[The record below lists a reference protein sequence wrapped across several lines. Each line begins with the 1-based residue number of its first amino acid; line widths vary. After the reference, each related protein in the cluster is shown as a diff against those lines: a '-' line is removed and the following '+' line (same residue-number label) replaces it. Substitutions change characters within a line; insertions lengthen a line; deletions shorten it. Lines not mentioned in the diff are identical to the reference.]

1 VATSLITIAKGDP
14 MPSVRALLMV
24 LAVLASALVSGCAT
38 VEERA
43 AVSVVIGSDD
53 QALAS
58 RIALGMRAKGY
69 QRVFVTNNP
78 FPQLLIVAGFAPAWA
93 VVDAQIVAS
102 AIMDVTS
109 SSFRVEYGTNR
120 RYTNIVLVSA
130 PTQDYRVRAIMRA
143 EGAKTVEEMLAKPM
157 LPALPAAKPPSRS
170 AAPAKA
176 KAKPRPAAKPK
187 PKPKLAAKPKPKPKP
202 AAPSPR
208 ASKTGTFENNPPG
221 PPAD

>member
-1 VATSLITIAKGDP
+1 
-14 MPSVRALLMV
+14 MPCPRALLMV
-24 LAVLASALVSGCAT
+24 LALLASALVVGCAT
-38 VEERA
+38 PEQRA
-43 AVSVVIGSDD
+43 SVGVVIFSDD
-53 QALAS
+53 PALAN
-58 RIALGMRAKGY
+58 RIAQAMRAKGY
-69 QRVFVTNNP
+69 QRIGLFGDPLPGLAV
-78 FPQLLIVAGFAPAWA
+78 IDASAPVWA
-93 VVDAQIVAS
+93 IVDAQIVAS
-102 AIMDVTS
+102 ALTGTTS
-109 SSFRVEYGTNR
+109 SAYRILYSRNPDFD
-120 RYTNIVLVSA
+120 NIVGINA
-130 PTQDYRVRAIMRA
+130 PTQEYRVRAIMRA